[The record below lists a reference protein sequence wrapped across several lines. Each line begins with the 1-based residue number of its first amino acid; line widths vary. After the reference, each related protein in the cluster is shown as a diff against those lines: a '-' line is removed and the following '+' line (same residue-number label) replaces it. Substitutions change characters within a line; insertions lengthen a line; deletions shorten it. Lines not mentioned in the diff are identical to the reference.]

1 LIIGLRVS
9 SILIVSVVELP
20 DTEIPFAP
28 IIFKISVGVV
38 GTRSVPLTLSV
49 SYKFGV

>member
-1 LIIGLRVS
+1 MIIGLNVS
-9 SILIVSVVELP
+9 SIFIVSVVELP

-28 IIFKISVGVV
+28 TMFRISVGVV
-38 GTRSVPLTLSV
+38 GTNRVPLTLNV